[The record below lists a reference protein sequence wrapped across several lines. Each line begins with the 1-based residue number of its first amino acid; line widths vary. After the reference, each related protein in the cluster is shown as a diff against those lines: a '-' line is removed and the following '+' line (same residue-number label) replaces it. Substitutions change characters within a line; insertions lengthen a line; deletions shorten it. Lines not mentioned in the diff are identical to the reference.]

1 MPTPIVLDCDPGH
14 DDAVA
19 ILLAVGNDAIDLLA
33 ISTVAGNGTLDRTT
47 INAQRVAALAGLTDV
62 PLAAGADGPKVG
74 ELRTAP
80 SVHGE
85 TGLDGYD
92 LTSGEVP
99 LDPRGGVQ
107 LLADTLTSA
116 SEPVTVVATGPLTN
130 IAALLDEH
138 PEVHGSIKEIVIM
151 GGSTDRGNTTPAAEF
166 NILVDPEAAAA
177 VFESGLPLTMIG
189 LNLTH
194 QALATPD
201 ILQRIQALPGEPARA
216 VAAWMQFFGGRYE
229 RVYGAFAP
237 PVHDPCTIALLID
250 PAVMSCVDAFVAVE
264 TAGEWTRGM
273 TVVDLL
279 GRYEQAPNAKVAME
293 LDAARFWDLVIGAL
307 ERLA

>member
-62 PLAAGADGPKVG
+62 PLAAGAEGPKVG

-166 NILVDPEAAAA
+166 NILVDPE
-177 VFESGLPLTMIG
+177 
-189 LNLTH
+189 
-194 QALATPD
+194 
-201 ILQRIQALPGEPARA
+201 
-216 VAAWMQFFGGRYE
+216 
-229 RVYGAFAP
+229 
-237 PVHDPCTIALLID
+237 
-250 PAVMSCVDAFVAVE
+250 
-264 TAGEWTRGM
+264 
-273 TVVDLL
+273 
-279 GRYEQAPNAKVAME
+279 
-293 LDAARFWDLVIGAL
+293 
-307 ERLA
+307 

>member
-19 ILLAVGNDAIDLLA
+19 ILLAAGNDAIDLRA
-33 ISTVAGNGTLDRTT
+33 IVTVGGNGTLPRTT
-47 INAQRVAALAGLTDV
+47 INAQRVAALAGLHDV

-74 ELRTAP
+74 DLLTAP

-85 TGLDGYD
+85 SGLDGYD
-92 LTSGEVP
+92 LTTGEVP

-107 LLADTLTSA
+107 LLADTLSAA
-116 SEPVTVVATGPLTN
+116 SEPLTVVATGPLTN
-130 IAALLDEH
+130 VAALLEEH
-138 PEVHGSIKEIVIM
+138 PDVREAIKEIVVM

-177 VFESGLPLTMIG
+177 VFGCGLPLTMIG

-201 ILQRIQALPGEPARA
+201 ILHRIEALPGEPARA
-216 VAAWMQFFGGRYE
+216 VAAWMRFFGGRYE
-229 RVYGAFAP
+229 AVYGAFAP

-250 PAVMSCVDAFVAVE
+250 PEVMTCVDAFVAVE
-264 TAGEWTRGM
+264 TEGRWTRGM
-273 TVVDLL
+273 TVVDLH
-279 GRYEQAPNAKVAME
+279 GRYERAPNAKVAME
-293 LDAARFWDLVIGAL
+293 LDVPRFWDLVIGAL